1 MADPILH
8 LGAVITCPHAGQAA
22 PVTTNTRVL
31 VNGLAALLATDNFP
45 ITGCLC
51 EVATP
56 SGIKPQPCTGI
67 LWTAP
72 ATRVL
77 VNGQPVLVVTST
89 GECLS
94 AEQIPQGPP
103 MPIGVQPRVI
113 AL

>member
-8 LGAVITCPHAGQAA
+8 LGAVITCPHAGQAS

-31 VNGLAALLATDNFP
+31 VNGLPALLASDDFP
-45 ITGCLC
+45 IAGCLY
-51 EVATP
+51 EVPTP

-67 LWTAP
+67 LWTTP

-77 VNGQPVLVVTST
+77 VNGQPVLVATSR
-89 GECLS
+89 GECRS

-103 MPIGVQPRVI
+103 MPIGVQPRVV